1 VLLLRRALPLALPL
15 HLATPY
21 DNQHKTDGSDRSSL
35 SLSLS
40 LSVCAQRGGWE
51 GTLPASAAIGHGWE
65 KTTLVN
71 SENYFPPVNGFP
83 SAYICKN
90 ARKKYF

>member
-1 VLLLRRALPLALPL
+1 VFCLFRAAE
-15 HLATPY
+15 
-21 DNQHKTDGSDRSSL
+21 
-35 SLSLS
+35 
-40 LSVCAQRGGWE
+40 RGGWE
-51 GTLPASAAIGHGWE
+51 GQLPASAAIGDNWQ

-71 SENYFPPVNGFP
+71 PENFLPPVNGFP

>member
-1 VLLLRRALPLALPL
+1 MLSQRVVARGAAEAMETLKKLREEHHSGVQESLAARKSPRG
-15 HLATPY
+15 A
-21 DNQHKTDGSDRSSL
+21 
-35 SLSLS
+35 
-40 LSVCAQRGGWE
+40 RGGWE
-51 GTLPASAAIGHGWE
+51 GQLPASAAIGTNWE

-71 SENYFPPVNGFP
+71 SENFLPPVNGFP